1 MDQDTG
7 NVGLGLGLPVGGSMG
22 GSCKPPDISIIDDQ
36 GNLQSHS
43 QFLPYQYPPSTIT
56 HQHVHAALHEEHAAL
71 QHRSRTF
78 TTLHDAL
85 EHNARLY
92 TTQETNNVNMM
103 PTNGILAGRSLRKSY
118 EEILVNKMD
127 NRDPGELV
135 NRLIQLL
142 DDRHIAYELSRS
154 GSIHLNH
161 SQGQVK
167 MEVVR
172 CSGNDFNDLRFR
184 HMSGDTNHNRQLC
197 HDLLKYLCN

>member
-1 MDQDTG
+1 MDEDTG
-7 NVGLGLGLPVGGSMG
+7 NVIDQTMGLGLSAGNLCTSR
-22 GSCKPPDISIIDDQ
+22 KPPDIRLIDDQ

-43 QFLPYQYPPSTIT
+43 QFLPYQYPPPIT
-56 HQHVHAALHEEHAAL
+56 QQHMHAALHDEPAL

-92 TTQETNNVNMM
+92 STQETNNVMM
-103 PTNGILAGRSLRKSY
+103 PTNGLLAGRSLRKSY

-172 CSGNDFNDLRFR
+172 CIGNDFNDLRFR
-184 HMSGDTNHNRQLC
+184 HMSGDTNHNRRLC
-197 HDLLKYLCN
+197 HDLLEYLCN